1 MDSMDSTERL
11 DSQQPHN
18 NRNKT
23 PWLACKSPE
32 VGAWKEYEAGI
43 IVFLLLQLR
52 AMSGDKVG
60 RADSLR
66 ADMERLGHHTNRVR
80 ASSTRLVI
88 LTICPITSANE
99 TLQYGNGTG
108 N

>member
-1 MDSMDSTERL
+1 VDLTNLMDSMDSMERL

-23 PWLACKSPE
+23 PCKSPE

-43 IVFLLLQLR
+43 IVSLLLQLR

-66 ADMERLGHHTNRVR
+66 ADMERLGHHTN
-80 ASSTRLVI
+80 
-88 LTICPITSANE
+88 
-99 TLQYGNGTG
+99 
-108 N
+108 